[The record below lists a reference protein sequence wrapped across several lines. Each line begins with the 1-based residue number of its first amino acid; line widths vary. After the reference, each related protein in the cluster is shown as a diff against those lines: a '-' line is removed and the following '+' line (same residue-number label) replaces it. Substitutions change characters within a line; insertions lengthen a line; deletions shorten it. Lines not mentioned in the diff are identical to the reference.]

1 MHIITFKEGFAS
13 PRSIFVS
20 VFIPTPAKAASSLCV
35 IERVFL
41 RSFIIFPNLSII
53 TI

>member
-1 MHIITFKEGFAS
+1 MFIITFKDGFAS

-20 VFIPTPAKAASSLCV
+20 VFIPTPDKAASSLCV
-35 IERVFL
+35 MESVFL
-41 RSFIIFPNLSII
+41 RSFIIFTKLSII